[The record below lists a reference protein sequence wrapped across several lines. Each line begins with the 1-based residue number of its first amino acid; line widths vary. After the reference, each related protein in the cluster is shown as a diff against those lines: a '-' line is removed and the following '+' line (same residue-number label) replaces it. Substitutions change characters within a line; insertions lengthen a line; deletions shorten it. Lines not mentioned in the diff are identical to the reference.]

1 MTPVVA
7 DWRELCRHKGL
18 RFRGDEIEIV
28 LKGNRKHFMQVQEE
42 ADAYRVSALVATAS
56 IFDKVDD
63 LPILSWKRNHGA
75 ELVGFMVD
83 GRGRLVAES
92 WIPKAGLSGDEFQFY
107 LHAVAAE
114 ADRYEY
120 QLLGGDWA

>member
-1 MTPVVA
+1 MA
-7 DWRELCRHKGL
+7 AEWRELCRERDL
-18 RFRGDEIEIV
+18 RFRGDEIEFV
-28 LKGNRKHFMQVQEE
+28 LKGNRKHLIQIQDEP
-42 ADAYRVSALVATAS
+42 DAYRVSALVATAS
-56 IFDKVDD
+56 IFNRVDD
-63 LPILSWKRNHGA
+63 LPLLSWKRNHGA

-92 WIPKAGLSGDEFQFY
+92 WIPKAGLNADEFEFY

-120 QLLGGDWA
+120 QLMGGDLA

>member
-1 MTPVVA
+1 MAA
-7 DWRELCRHKGL
+7 DWRDLCRRNGL
-18 RFRGDEIEIV
+18 SFRGDEIEIV
-28 LKGNRKHFMQVQEE
+28 LKGNRKHLLQVQEE
-42 ADAYRVSALVATAS
+42 PDAYRVSALVANAG
-56 IFDKVDD
+56 IFNKVDD
-63 LPILSWKRNHGA
+63 LPLLSWKRNHGA

-92 WIPKAGLSGDEFQFY
+92 WIPKAGLRGDEFEFY

-120 QLLGGDWA
+120 QLIGGDLA

>member
-1 MTPVVA
+1 MAA
-7 DWRELCRHKGL
+7 DWRQLCRDKDL

-28 LKGNRKHFMQVQEE
+28 LKGDRKHLLRIHEE
-42 ADAYRVSALVATAS
+42 PDAYRVSALVAPAS
-56 IFDKVDD
+56 IFNKIDD
-63 LPILSWKRNHGA
+63 LPLLSWKRNHGA

-92 WIPKAGLSGDEFQFY
+92 WIPKAGLRGDEFHFY

-120 QLLGGDWA
+120 QLMGGDWA

>member
-1 MTPVVA
+1 MAA
-7 DWRELCRHKGL
+7 DWRQLCRDMNL

-28 LKGNRKHFMQVQEE
+28 LKGNRKHAIQIQEE
-42 ADAYRVSALVATAS
+42 PDAYRASSFVATAG
-56 IFDKVDD
+56 IFNKVDD
-63 LPILSWKRNHGA
+63 LPLLSWKRNHGA

-92 WIPKAGLSGDEFQFY
+92 WIPKAGLRGDEFQFY

-114 ADRYEY
+114 ADRYEH
-120 QLLGGDWA
+120 QLMGGDFA